1 MLNQISKLKGNEIFS
16 LVTPDGTDEYIISK
30 DLIGNVLNVV
40 EDMYRKKK
48 EQEKPPVP
56 FPIQEFKEIK
66 RLSKEANAKAC
77 MALLNSSEA
86 MENTSKAVAGIN
98 DSYRISREALQIA
111 LKAQT
116 IADKVN
122 SFKQILDGV
131 AVQTNLNVE
140 AIRNLQDSQITQ
152 EYVDSEVSNLSTS
165 VQQSLN
171 QLSNLIRNQI
181 ERVDTLDTAYAET
194 ITKLGALSTLVQHLA
209 DTNVTQQ
216 DLQDLDT
223 TLRGVIN
230 QLSQKEANDVRTLQN
245 DIATLNTQLST
256 RLDQEVATLNNTI
269 TETFNNLEV
278 SIEQR
283 GTEYRVKQGG
293 RLIGTIEVSGGTPIT
308 VDSEVSD
315 ESENPIQNQ
324 AITNF
329 ILEKDRVI
337 AEALTDLN
345 NRVTAL
351 EESVAAIEENVNQL
365 QETQNSNEIPYYTVT
380 YLDSV
385 GDGLEKIDLI
395 PKNSR
400 FYLSE
405 GGSSVD
411 YYTLTDI
418 KMNGVSIK
426 NDSQYVTDN
435 GQGFTIEIPNVT
447 GPLVIDYHYVFIN
460 PPTPP
465 IFDFDDE
472 NKP

>member
-66 RLSKEANAKAC
+66 KLSKEANAKAC

-122 SFKQILDGV
+122 NFKQILDGV

-152 EYVDSEVSNLSTS
+152 EYVDSEVSNLSNS

-181 ERVDTLDTAYAET
+181 ERVDTLDTAYTET
-194 ITKLGALSTLVQHLA
+194 ITKLGALNTLVQHLA
-209 DTNVTQQ
+209 ETNVTQQ

-230 QLSQKEANDVRTLQN
+230 QLSQKEANDVRILQN

-351 EESVAAIEENVNQL
+351 EESVTTIEESVNQL

-380 YLDSV
+380 YLDSI

-395 PKNSR
+395 PKNSH

-411 YYTLTDI
+411 YYTLTDV
-418 KMNGVSIK
+418 KMNGASIK
-426 NDSQYVTDN
+426 NDSQYVTSS
-435 GQGFTIEIPNVT
+435 GYGFTIEIPNVT

-465 IFDFDDE
+465 IIDFDDE
-472 NKP
+472 P

>member
-16 LVTPDGTDEYIISK
+16 LVTPEGLDQYIISR

-40 EDMYRKKK
+40 EDILRKR
-48 EQEKPPVP
+48 EQRQVVPPP
-56 FPIQEFKEIK
+56 SEDCSDAK
-66 RLSKEANAKAC
+66 RLAQDACNKASI
-77 MALLNSSEA
+77 AFLNSKDALEKTKDVLDQLGSLSYKA
-86 MENTSKAVAGIN
+86 STAISKAEHA
-98 DSYRISREALQIA
+98 E
-111 LKAQT
+111 
-116 IADKVN
+116 
-122 SFKQILDGV
+122 ILGRSV
-131 AVQTNLNVE
+131 SSLASNLNMVRSQVNTLVTQVNGLSNNMVTNE
-140 AIRNLQDSQITQ
+140 RLESAIGVVNTRHQADIARIDSILG
-152 EYVDSEVSNLSTS
+152 NLSTTVNQHS
-165 VQQSLN
+165 SSITSINNEIDRIDQVLESIIDIDPQEIVNLASRLSQLEIKERDDISALTARIVNIEGQLENLDSDYEVSLENSGNTYTLTQGN
-171 QLSNLIRNQI
+171 QAIGQFI
-181 ERVDTLDTAYAET
+181 IPEGVEVDT
-194 ITKLGALSTLVQHLA
+194 
-209 DTNVTQQ
+209 
-216 DLQDLDT
+216 
-223 TLRGVIN
+223 
-230 QLSQKEANDVRTLQN
+230 
-245 DIATLNTQLST
+245 
-256 RLDQEVATLNNTI
+256 
-269 TETFNNLEV
+269 
-278 SIEQR
+278 
-283 GTEYRVKQGG
+283 
-293 RLIGTIEVSGGTPIT
+293 
-308 VDSEVSD
+308 EVSD

-329 ILEKDRVI
+329 ILQKERVI

-351 EESVAAIEENVNQL
+351 EESIATIEESVNQL

-395 PKNSR
+395 PKNNR

-465 IFDFDDE
+465 IIDFDDE